1 MEIDLTSYGIRSRCT
16 ELETMSE
23 IVLELAL
30 MKPRFKSGSCGGTQ
44 SYTGHT
50 GRSWSVMV
58 GAAVHSGAIKA
69 IRIVIVGGWYLGRS
83 KSTWKGNRG
92 A

>member
-44 SYTGHT
+44 SYTG
-50 GRSWSVMV
+50 RSWSVRV

-83 KSTWKGNRG
+83 
-92 A
+92 

>member
-16 ELETMSE
+16 ELGTMSE
-23 IVLELAL
+23 MVLELAL

-44 SYTGHT
+44 SYT

-83 KSTWKGNRG
+83 
-92 A
+92 

>member
-16 ELETMSE
+16 ELETTSE
-23 IVLELAL
+23 IVLELTL

-44 SYTGHT
+44 SYTG
-50 GRSWSVMV
+50 RRWPVMV
-58 GAAVHSGAIKA
+58 GAAVHSGAIQV

-83 KSTWKGNRG
+83 
-92 A
+92 